1 MQALHINGN
10 DLTLEAVREVAQ
22 PDVRR
27 PVLLDPDA
35 REAVNRARAVV
46 DTLVANNRISY
57 AITTGVG
64 KLSDVHIVGD
74 QVRELQ
80 INLVRSH
87 AVGVGEPLSIPDTRA
102 MMLLRANSL
111 AKGNSGIR
119 GISID
124 TICEM
129 LNRGVTPMVP
139 SQGSV
144 GASGD
149 LAPLAHLALA
159 LIGEGECLD
168 EKGGRIPSAEALKRA
183 QIKPLVL
190 EAKEAVS
197 LINGTQAMLAIGILM
212 VLAAET
218 LVDTADVI
226 GAMACDALK
235 GTNVAFDERIQKARP
250 HAGQIRTAANLR
262 RLLEQSQIR
271 DSHRDCGRV
280 QDAYSLR
287 CIPQV
292 HGAVRDTL
300 AHCRSVFETETN
312 SAVDNPLVFVKNP
325 KAMDGEGDVLSG
337 GNFHGEPLAFALDF
351 LAIALSALAGISE
364 RRLERMVN
372 PALSEGLPPF
382 LAPGAG
388 MNSGFMMP
396 QVTAAALVSENKV
409 LSHPASVDSITTS
422 GNKEDF
428 VSMGMTA
435 ASKLK
440 RVVENTRNTLA
451 IEAMAAAQAIDF
463 LAPLKTSKP
472 LQQAHAAIR
481 AVCATME
488 KDRVM
493 YRGFRTHCEFDCE
506 RQAGRRSALNIL
518 TKICPLE
525 ICHHDHELAEGK
537 GPATRFSP
545 TPRCLMRSRRERI
558 AVYSHPLSALDSPRF
573 NASPPRGA
581 PELSAFSP

>member
-1 MQALHINGN
+1 MKALHINGN
-10 DLTLEAVREVAQ
+10 DLTLEAVREVAHL
-22 PDVRR
+22 DVRR

-35 REAVNRARAVV
+35 REAVGRARAVV
-46 DTLVANNRISY
+46 DALVANNKVSY

-64 KLSDVHIVGD
+64 KLSDVRIAGE
-74 QVRELQ
+74 QIRELQ

-87 AVGVGEPLSIPDTRA
+87 AVGVGEPLSVPETRA
-102 MMLLRANSL
+102 MMLLRAASL
-111 AKGNSGIR
+111 SKGHSGVRAVI
-119 GISID
+119 ID
-124 TICEM
+124 TLCEM
-129 LNRGVTPMVP
+129 LNRGVTPFVP

-159 LIGEGECLD
+159 LIGEGECFD
-168 EKGGRIPSAEALKRA
+168 EKGARIPSAEALKRA

-190 EAKEAVS
+190 EAKESIS
-197 LINGTQAMLAIGILM
+197 LINGTQAMLAVGTLSL
-212 VLAAET
+212 LAAET
-218 LVDTADVI
+218 LNDSADVI
-226 GAMACDALK
+226 GAMVCDALK
-235 GTNVAFDERIQKARP
+235 GTDVAYDERIHKARP
-250 HAGQIRTAANLR
+250 HAGQMKTAANLR
-262 RLLEQSQIR
+262 RLLEGSQIR

-300 AHCRSVFETETN
+300 AHCRAVFETEAN
-312 SAVDNPLVFVKNP
+312 SAVDNPLVFVKNA
-325 KAMDGEGDVLSG
+325 KAADGEGDVISG

-351 LAIALSALAGISE
+351 LAIALCALAGISE
-364 RRLERMVN
+364 RRIERLVN

-388 MNSGFMMP
+388 LNSGFMMP

-409 LSHPASVDSITTS
+409 LAHPASVDSITTS
-422 GNKEDF
+422 GNKEDY

-435 ASKLK
+435 AIKLK
-440 RVVENTRNTLA
+440 KIVENTRNTLA

-481 AVCATME
+481 AVCPTME

-493 YRGFRTHCEFDCE
+493 YQDFASIAEMIA
-506 RQAGRRSALNIL
+506 AGKVAEAL
-518 TKICPLE
+518 
-525 ICHHDHELAEGK
+525 
-537 GPATRFSP
+537 R
-545 TPRCLMRSRRERI
+545 
-558 AVYSHPLSALDSPRF
+558 
-573 NASPPRGA
+573 
-581 PELSAFSP
+581 

>member
-1 MQALHINGN
+1 LQALHISGN
-10 DLTLEAVREVAQ
+10 DLTLEAVREVAI
-22 PDVRR
+22 DRR

-46 DTLVANNRISY
+46 DKLVVNNKISY

-74 QVRELQ
+74 QIRELQ
-80 INLVRSH
+80 VNLVRSH
-87 AVGVGEPLSIPDTRA
+87 AVGVGEPLSIFETRA

-111 AKGNSGIR
+111 SKGHSGVRAIT
-119 GISID
+119 ID
-124 TICEM
+124 TLCEM

-159 LIGEGECLD
+159 LIGEGECFD
-168 EKGGRIPSAEALKRA
+168 EKSARVASAEALKRA

-197 LINGTQAMLAIGILM
+197 LINGTQAMLAIGTLM
-212 VLAAET
+212 LLAAEI
-218 LVDTADVI
+218 LIDSADVI
-226 GAMACDALK
+226 SAMACDALQ
-235 GTNVAFDERIQKARP
+235 GTNVAFDDRIQKARP
-250 HAGQIRTAANLR
+250 HAGQIKTAANLR
-262 RLLEQSQIR
+262 HLLERSEIR
-271 DSHRDCGRV
+271 ESHRECGRV

-325 KAMDGEGDVLSG
+325 KATDGEGDVLSG
-337 GNFHGEPLAFALDF
+337 GNFHGQPLAFALDF

-372 PALSEGLPPF
+372 PALNEGLPPF

-409 LSHPASVDSITTS
+409 LAHPASVDSITTS

-435 ASKLK
+435 ANKVK

-463 LAPLKTSKP
+463 LAPLKTSHP

-481 AVCATME
+481 SVCATMN

-493 YRGFRTHCEFDCE
+493 YQDFARIGQLIASGKLAAVVR
-506 RQAGRRSALNIL
+506 
-518 TKICPLE
+518 KI
-525 ICHHDHELAEGK
+525 A
-537 GPATRFSP
+537 R
-545 TPRCLMRSRRERI
+545 
-558 AVYSHPLSALDSPRF
+558 
-573 NASPPRGA
+573 
-581 PELSAFSP
+581 